1 VIHAAVQA
9 VHPAAAAKG
18 ILLQVHADSAEA
30 TVAGDE
36 ARLQQAIWNLLVNAV
51 KFTPKGGSVEIS
63 LRRTGDLAIVSVH
76 DEGAGI
82 PADAL
87 PFIFDRF
94 RQADSRT
101 TRAHGGLGLGLAIV
115 QYVAQA
121 HGGSIAVQS
130 PGPGLGTTFE
140 LAVPLPAETAAPAP
154 EEPAAAARPDL
165 TGRQILVVDDEP
177 DVLELMRTIL
187 EQSGAEVIGAGS
199 VTEAV
204 GVARTRCPDI
214 LVGDI
219 GMPDQ
224 DGYDLIRLLRAM
236 PECRDLRA
244 LAVTA
249 YASTDH
255 REAALDAG
263 YDAHLSKPVDPDRL
277 CEALGRLLPART

>member
-1 VIHAAVQA
+1 MIPRTARVQAQLVGDLLDVSRIVSGKLPLRVEPVELGSVIHAAVQA

-177 DVLELMRTIL
+177 DVLELM
-187 EQSGAEVIGAGS
+187 GA
-199 VTEAV
+199 
-204 GVARTRCPDI
+204 
-214 LVGDI
+214 
-219 GMPDQ
+219 
-224 DGYDLIRLLRAM
+224 
-236 PECRDLRA
+236 
-244 LAVTA
+244 
-249 YASTDH
+249 
-255 REAALDAG
+255 
-263 YDAHLSKPVDPDRL
+263 L
-277 CEALGRLLPART
+277 CGR